1 MKLRLLKSV
10 LTLLAMM
17 PAMTDV
23 WSVAVTWRL
32 LGGRG
37 DHYQLVLH
45 TTQTLYCT
53 DTGAVIKICQEAGQY
68 QERRER

>member
-45 TTQTLYCT
+45 TTQTLSRLIWRSKENISYPSQT
-53 DTGAVIKICQEAGQY
+53 TVI
-68 QERRER
+68 